1 MSESDL
7 AIVAALVFA
16 WGTLSARLE
25 RFDVTAPII
34 FVLAGVLLTHGPLA
48 VLSFTPTAELVK
60 ALAEVTLVLVLFSD
74 ASRVGLRE
82 LRADAG
88 LYARLLGIGLPLT
101 IGLGTLLVWLSFG
114 AVAVA
119 AALQSLTWQIVVY
132 AVLSLTVIRP
142 ACPMYPSAGAS
153 AGRPPQRQGPAR
165 IRAAGTR
172 DQPAPGSGR

>member
-34 FVLAGVLLTHGPLA
+34 FVLAGLVLTHGSLA
-48 VLSFTPTAELVK
+48 VLSVTPAPELVK
-60 ALAEVTLVLVLFSD
+60 GLAEVTLVLVLFSD

-88 LYARLLGIGLPLT
+88 LYARLLG
-101 IGLGTLLVWLSFG
+101 
-114 AVAVA
+114 
-119 AALQSLTWQIVVY
+119 
-132 AVLSLTVIRP
+132 
-142 ACPMYPSAGAS
+142 
-153 AGRPPQRQGPAR
+153 
-165 IRAAGTR
+165 
-172 DQPAPGSGR
+172 SGCR